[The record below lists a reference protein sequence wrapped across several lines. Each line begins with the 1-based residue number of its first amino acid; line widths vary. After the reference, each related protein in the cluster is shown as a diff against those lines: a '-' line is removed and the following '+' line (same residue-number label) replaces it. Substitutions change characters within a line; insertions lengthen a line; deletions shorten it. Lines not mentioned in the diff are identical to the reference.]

1 MTALESLVRMNAAA
15 VEDKLRG
22 LLPAP
27 EGPEA
32 RLLEAMTYSTLAGG
46 KRLRPFLVT
55 ASSEMFGVAR
65 ECALRVAAAVE
76 MVHTY
81 SLVHDDLPCMD
92 DDALRRGK
100 PTAHVAFDEATA
112 VLAGDALLT
121 LAFEVLAE
129 AETHSDPEVRCELTR
144 TLAAAAGAQG
154 MVGGQMIDL
163 EAENQTL
170 DVGAITRLQQLKTG
184 GLIAFSCESGA
195 ILGKAPQQLRHALH
209 AYAHDL
215 GLAFQIADDLLDR
228 RGSAE
233 KMGKTVGKDG
243 AKRKAT
249 MVALLGPE
257 RARTQAEM
265 LARQAAAHLEP
276 FAEKAEA
283 LRAVADFVV
292 TRDR

>member
-1 MTALESLVRMNAAA
+1 MTALESLVRHNAAA
-15 VEDKLRG
+15 VEDKLRA

-27 EGPEA
+27 DGPEA
-32 RLLEAMTYSTLAGG
+32 RLLEAMAYSALAGG
-46 KRLRPFLVT
+46 KRLRPFLVI

-100 PTAHVAFDEATA
+100 PAAHIAFDEATA

-129 AETHSDPEVRCELTR
+129 AETHSDPEVRCQIMH
-144 TLAAAAGAQG
+144 TLAAAAGCRG

-163 EAENQTL
+163 RAENQTL
-170 DVGAITRLQQLKTG
+170 DAGAITRLQQLKTG

-195 ILGKAPQQLRHALH
+195 ILGKAPRQLRHALR

-215 GLAFQIADDLLDR
+215 GLAFQIADDLLDSQ
-228 RGSAE
+228 GSAA
-233 KMGKTVGKDG
+233 KLGKTVGKDDRR
-243 AKRKAT
+243 RKAT

-265 LARQAAAHLEP
+265 LARQAAAHLDA
-276 FAEKAEA
+276 FAEKAET
-283 LRAVADFVV
+283 LRAVADFVI

>member
-1 MTALESLVRMNAAA
+1 MIALESLVRQNAAA
-15 VEDKLRG
+15 VEDKLRR
-22 LLPAP
+22 LLPDAD
-27 EGPEA
+27 GPEV
-32 RLLEAMTYSTLAGG
+32 RLVEAMAYSTLAGG

-55 ASSEMFGVAR
+55 ASSAMFGVAH

-100 PTAHVAFDEATA
+100 PAAHIAFDDATA

-129 AETHSDPEVRCELTR
+129 TATHSDPEVRCELVR
-144 TLAAAAGAQG
+144 TLASAAGCQG

-163 EAENQTL
+163 EAENQSL
-170 DVGAITRLQQLKTG
+170 DGGEITRLQQLKTG

-195 ILGKAPQQLRHALH
+195 ILGKAPRQQRHALH

-228 RGSAE
+228 QGSA
-233 KMGKTVGKDG
+233 GKLGKAVGKDRG
-243 AKRKAT
+243 KGKAT

-276 FAEKAEA
+276 FAEKADA
-283 LRAVADFVV
+283 LRAVADFAV

>member
-1 MTALESLVRMNAAA
+1 MIALESLVRQNAAA
-15 VEDKLRG
+15 VEDKLRR
-22 LLPAP
+22 LLPDP
-27 EGPEA
+27 DGPEV
-32 RLLEAMTYSTLAGG
+32 RLVEAMAYSTLAGG
-46 KRLRPFLVT
+46 KRMRPFLVT
-55 ASSEMFGVAR
+55 ASSAMFGVAH

-100 PTAHVAFDEATA
+100 PAAHIAFDEATA

-121 LAFEVLAE
+121 LSFEVLAE
-129 AETHSDPEVRCELTR
+129 TATHSDPEVRCELVR
-144 TLAAAAGAQG
+144 TLASAAGCQG

-163 EAENQTL
+163 EAENQSL
-170 DVGAITRLQQLKTG
+170 DGGEITRLQQLKTG

-195 ILGKAPQQLRHALH
+195 ILGKAPRQQRHALH

-228 RGSAE
+228 QGSAE
-233 KMGKTVGKDG
+233 KLGKAVGKDRG
-243 AKRKAT
+243 KGKAT

-283 LRAVADFVV
+283 LAGGR
-292 TRDR
+292 RLRRHP

>member
-1 MTALESLVRMNAAA
+1 MNAAA

-22 LLPAP
+22 LLPVP

-32 RLLEAMTYSTLAGG
+32 RLVEAMAYSTLAGG

-100 PTAHVAFDEATA
+100 PTAHIAFDEATA

-129 AETHSDPEVRCELTR
+129 AATHSDPEVRCELIR
-144 TLAAAAGAQG
+144 TLAAAAGCQG

-163 EAENQTL
+163 EAENQAL
-170 DVGAITRLQQLKTG
+170 DAGAITRLQQLKTG

-215 GLAFQIADDLLDR
+215 GLAFQIADDLLDSQ
-228 RGSAE
+228 GSAE
-233 KMGKTVGKDG
+233 KLGKAVGKDSG
-243 AKRKAT
+243 RGKAT

-276 FAEKAEA
+276 FAERAEA
-283 LRAVADFVV
+283 LRALADFVIA
-292 TRDR
+292 RDR

>member
-1 MTALESLVRMNAAA
+1 MNAAV
-15 VEDKLRG
+15 VEDKLRH
-22 LLPAP
+22 LLPAA

-32 RLLEAMTYSTLAGG
+32 RVLEAMAYATLAGG
-46 KRLRPFLVT
+46 KRLRAFLVT

-100 PTAHVAFDEATA
+100 PTTHTAFDEATA

-129 AETHSDPEVRCELTR
+129 AETHSDPEVRCELVR
-144 TLAAAAGAQG
+144 TLAAAGGCHG

-163 EAENQTL
+163 EAENQNL

-184 GLIAFSCESGA
+184 GLIAFSCEAGA
-195 ILGKAPQQLRHALH
+195 ILGKAPRQLRHALH

-215 GLAFQIADDLLDR
+215 GLAFQIADDLLDHE
-228 RGSAE
+228 GSTE
-233 KMGKTVGKDG
+233 KLGKSVGKDG
-243 AKRKAT
+243 GRGKAT
-249 MVALLGPE
+249 MVALLGTE

-276 FAEKAEA
+276 FADKAAA
-283 LRAVADFVV
+283 LRAVTDFVV

>member
-22 LLPAP
+22 LLPVP

-32 RLLEAMTYSTLAGG
+32 RLVEAMAYSTLAGG

-100 PTAHVAFDEATA
+100 PTAHIAFDEATA

-129 AETHSDPEVRCELTR
+129 AATHSDPEVRCELIR
-144 TLAAAAGAQG
+144 TLAAAAGCQG

-163 EAENQTL
+163 EAENQAL
-170 DVGAITRLQQLKTG
+170 DAGAITRLQQLKTG

-215 GLAFQIADDLLDR
+215 GLAFQIADDLLDSQ
-228 RGSAE
+228 GSAE
-233 KMGKTVGKDG
+233 KLGKAVGKDSG
-243 AKRKAT
+243 RGKAT

-276 FAEKAEA
+276 FAERAEA
-283 LRAVADFVV
+283 LRALADFVIA
-292 TRDR
+292 RDR

>member
-1 MTALESLVRMNAAA
+1 MTGLESLVRMNAAA
-15 VEDKLRG
+15 VEDKLRQ
-22 LLPAP
+22 LLPMA

-100 PTAHVAFDEATA
+100 PTTHIAFDEATA

-121 LAFEVLAE
+121 LAFKVLAE

-144 TLAAAAGAQG
+144 TLAAAAGCQG

-170 DVGAITRLQQLKTG
+170 DVGAITRLQRLKTG

-195 ILGKAPQQLRHALH
+195 ILGKAPRQLRHALH

-215 GLAFQIADDLLDR
+215 GLAFQIADDLLDSQ
-228 RGSAE
+228 GTAE
-233 KMGKTVGKDG
+233 KLGKAVGKDG
-243 AKRKAT
+243 AKGKAT
-249 MVALLGPE
+249 MVALLGPDC
-257 RARTQAEM
+257 ARTQAEM

-276 FAEKAEA
+276 FAEKAVYGCA
-283 LRAVADFVV
+283 RSP
-292 TRDR
+292 TS

>member
-1 MTALESLVRMNAAA
+1 MTALESLVRMNAVA

-92 DDALRRGK
+92 DDGLRRGK

-195 ILGKAPQQLRHALH
+195 ILGKAPRQLRRALH

-215 GLAFQIADDLLDR
+215 GLAFQITDDLLDR

-233 KMGKTVGKDG
+233 KMGKAAGKDG
-243 AKRKAT
+243 AKGKAT

-283 LRAVADFVV
+283 LCAVADFVV
-292 TRDR
+292 ARDR

>member
-1 MTALESLVRMNAAA
+1 MTALESLVRQNVAA
-15 VEDKLRG
+15 VEDKLRV
-22 LLPAP
+22 LLPAA

-32 RLLEAMTYSTLAGG
+32 RLLEAMAYSALAGG
-46 KRLRPFLVT
+46 KRLRPILVI

-65 ECALRVAAAVE
+65 DCALRVAAAVE

-100 PTAHVAFDEATA
+100 PSAHVAFDEATA

-129 AETHSDPEVRCELTR
+129 ADTHSDPEVRCELVR
-144 TLAAAAGAQG
+144 ALAAASGCRG

-163 EAENQTL
+163 QAENQTL
-170 DVGAITRLQQLKTG
+170 GVGAVTRLQQLKTG

-195 ILGKAPQQLRHALH
+195 ILGKAPRQLRHALH

-215 GLAFQIADDLLDR
+215 GLAFQIADDLLDSQ
-228 RGSAE
+228 GSAS
-233 KMGKTVGKDG
+233 KLGKAVGKDDRRG
-243 AKRKAT
+243 KAT
-249 MVALLGPE
+249 MVAILGPE

-265 LARQAAAHLEP
+265 LAHQAAAHLEA
-276 FAEKAEA
+276 FAEKADT

-292 TRDR
+292 TRER

>member
-1 MTALESLVRMNAAA
+1 MTALESLFRHNAAA
-15 VEDKLRG
+15 VGDKLRA
-22 LLPAP
+22 LLPSA

-32 RLLEAMTYSTLAGG
+32 RLVEAMAYSVLAGG
-46 KRLRPFLVT
+46 KRLRPFLVI

-100 PTAHVAFDEATA
+100 PAAHIAFDEATA

-121 LAFEVLAE
+121 LAFGVLAE
-129 AETHSDPEVRCELTR
+129 VETHSDPEVRCEIIR
-144 TLAAAAGAQG
+144 ALAAAGGCHG
-154 MVGGQMIDL
+154 MVGGQIIDL
-163 EAENQTL
+163 QAKNQTL
-170 DVGAITRLQQLKTG
+170 DAGAVTRLQQLKTG

-195 ILGKAPQQLRHALH
+195 ILGKAPRQLRHALH

-215 GLAFQIADDLLDR
+215 GLAFQIADDLLDNQ
-228 RGSAE
+228 GSAA
-233 KMGKTVGKDG
+233 KLGKAVGKDDRMG
-243 AKRKAT
+243 KAT

-265 LARQAAAHLEP
+265 LARQAAAHLDA
-276 FAEKAEA
+276 FAEKAQT

>member
-1 MTALESLVRMNAAA
+1 MTALESRVRLNAAA

-22 LLPAP
+22 LLPVP

-32 RLLEAMTYSTLAGG
+32 RLIEAMAYSTLAGG

-100 PTAHVAFDEATA
+100 PTAHIAFDEATA
-112 VLAGDALLT
+112 MLAGDALLT

-129 AETHSDPEVRCELTR
+129 AATHSDPEVRCELIR
-144 TLAAAAGAQG
+144 TIAAAAGCQG

-163 EAENQTL
+163 EAENQPL

-195 ILGKAPQQLRHALH
+195 ILGKAPRQLRHALH

-215 GLAFQIADDLLDR
+215 GLAFQIADDLLDHQ
-228 RGSAE
+228 GSAE
-233 KMGKTVGKDG
+233 KLGKAVGKDSG
-243 AKRKAT
+243 KGKAT

-265 LARQAAAHLEP
+265 LARQAATHLEP
-276 FAEKAEA
+276 FADKAEV
-283 LRAVADFVV
+283 LRAVADFAV

>member
-92 DDALRRGK
+92 DDGLRRGK
-100 PTAHVAFDEATA
+100 PAAHVAFDEATA

-121 LAFEVLAE
+121 LAFEVLTE

-170 DVGAITRLQQLKTG
+170 DVGAITRLQRLKTG

-228 RGSAE
+228 RGSAAR
-233 KMGKTVGKDG
+233 MGKAVGKDG
-243 AKRKAT
+243 VKGKAT

-276 FAEKAEA
+276 FAEKAET
-283 LRAVADFVV
+283 LCAVADFVV

>member
-1 MTALESLVRMNAAA
+1 MTAIESLVRMNAAA

-257 RARTQAEM
+257 RAHTQAEM

>member
-22 LLPAP
+22 LLSVP

-32 RLLEAMTYSTLAGG
+32 RLLEAMTYATLGGG
-46 KRLRPFLVT
+46 KRVRPFLVT

-92 DDALRRGK
+92 DDALRRGR

-121 LAFEVLAE
+121 LAFEILAQ
-129 AETHSDPEVRCELTR
+129 AETHSDPDVRCELMR

-163 EAENQTL
+163 EAENQAL

-184 GLIAFSCESGA
+184 ALIAFSCESGA
-195 ILGKAPQQLRHALH
+195 ILGKAPARLRHALH

-228 RGSAE
+228 RGSPE
-233 KMGKTVGKDG
+233 KMGKSVGKDG
-243 AKRKAT
+243 VKGKAT

-257 RARTQAEM
+257 GARTQAEM

-276 FAEKAEA
+276 FAEKADT
-283 LRAVADFVV
+283 LRAMADFVV
-292 TRDR
+292 IRDH